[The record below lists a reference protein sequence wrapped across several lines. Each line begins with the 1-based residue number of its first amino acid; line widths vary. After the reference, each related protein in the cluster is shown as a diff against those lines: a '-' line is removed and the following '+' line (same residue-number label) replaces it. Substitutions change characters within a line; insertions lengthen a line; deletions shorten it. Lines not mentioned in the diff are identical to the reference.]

1 MWDFEHLP
9 LSTALATRY
18 DFDWM
23 LPSQCADK
31 LASGEADIGLVPIAS
46 LATIPGLRILPGC
59 TIASK
64 GRVRSLLLV
73 RRANRSLANLR
84 SVAADTASRTT
95 LAYARIL
102 FHQWGNSDV
111 PFVPMAAD
119 LDAMLDR
126 ADAAIVIGDPALMA
140 LEEQANRFER
150 TGEELVYH
158 DLAQEWKALTG
169 LPFVSAVWGVAGN
182 FHLDRLSEDFIR
194 SRDQGLKNIDALVTE
209 WTRQIPLSEETIRA
223 YLTTNIHY
231 VLDEEC
237 IDGISGFFRMKR
249 GAGADIFLKTLEKVR
264 TAVPGI
270 ALRTSFIVGFP
281 GESPS
286 DFQILEEFISEA
298 RFDWLG
304 VFNYSDEEGSG
315 AFLLDAKVPKRTI
328 DSRQRRLMKLQ
339 QSISKRAKQQ
349 WVGRELVLLAEGE
362 SEETPMLWEG
372 RTQFHAPEI
381 DGKVYINDFGELES
395 LEAGRF
401 YKAEITE
408 AHEYDV
414 IARVVSGPL

>member
-1 MWDFEHLP
+1 LRVAAIRFLNPAPLMWDFEHLP

-182 FHLDRLSEDFIR
+182 FHLDRLSQDFIR

-237 IDGISGFFRMKR
+237 REGISGFFRM
-249 GAGADIFLKTLEKVR
+249 AAD
-264 TAVPGI
+264 
-270 ALRTSFIVGFP
+270 
-281 GESPS
+281 
-286 DFQILEEFISEA
+286 
-298 RFDWLG
+298 LG
-304 VFNYSDEEGSG
+304 VLPRYDFSMP
-315 AFLLDAKVPKRTI
+315 AI
-328 DSRQRRLMKLQ
+328 SR
-339 QSISKRAKQQ
+339 
-349 WVGRELVLLAEGE
+349 
-362 SEETPMLWEG
+362 
-372 RTQFHAPEI
+372 
-381 DGKVYINDFGELES
+381 
-395 LEAGRF
+395 
-401 YKAEITE
+401 
-408 AHEYDV
+408 
-414 IARVVSGPL
+414 